1 VQLEEAKK
9 KIDQGKRVLT
19 NWRDLFRQ
27 TKQQIE
33 DDGVDRWDFPC
44 RAINE
49 RIPHM
54 IDILRD
60 LLDVADTLMKF
71 LVFLGPN
78 FKAVTENSAGIDS
91 LVDEVK

>member
-1 VQLEEAKK
+1 MFK
-9 KIDQGKRVLT
+9 T
-19 NWRDLFRQ
+19 
-27 TKQQIE
+27 TKQSIE
-33 DDGVDRWDFPC
+33 DDQVDRWDFPC

-60 LLDVADTLMKF
+60 LLEVADTLMKF

-78 FKAVTENSAGIDS
+78 FKAVTDNSAGIDNLVAEVKS
-91 LVDEVK
+91 LVEPF

>member
-1 VQLEEAKK
+1 MLV
-9 KIDQGKRVLT
+9 
-19 NWRDLFRQ
+19 NWRDLFKQ

-91 LVDEVK
+91 LVAEVKCLVEPF

>member
-1 VQLEEAKK
+1 VLKEDIPYEVQLEEAKK
-9 KIDQGKRVLT
+9 KIDQGKRVLA
-19 NWRDLFRQ
+19 NWRDLFKQ

-60 LLDVADTLMKF
+60 LLDIADTLMKF
-71 LVFLGPN
+71 LVFLGK
-78 FKAVTENSAGIDS
+78 FFI
-91 LVDEVK
+91 